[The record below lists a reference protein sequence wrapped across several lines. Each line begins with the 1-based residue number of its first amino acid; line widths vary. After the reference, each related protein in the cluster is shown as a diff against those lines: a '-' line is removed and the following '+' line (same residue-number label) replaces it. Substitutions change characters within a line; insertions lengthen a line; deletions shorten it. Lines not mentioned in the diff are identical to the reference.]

1 MLPAIRISPTRAGR
15 VRPFQ
20 GASTTVPMTTKRKN
34 EMPTN
39 PQTPQKNQEQ
49 RSPGK
54 TDDQQRHG
62 SPQQHDDKQQQNR
75 QHK

>member
-1 MLPAIRISPTRAGR
+1 
-15 VRPFQ
+15 
-20 GASTTVPMTTKRKN
+20 
-34 EMPTN
+34 MPTN